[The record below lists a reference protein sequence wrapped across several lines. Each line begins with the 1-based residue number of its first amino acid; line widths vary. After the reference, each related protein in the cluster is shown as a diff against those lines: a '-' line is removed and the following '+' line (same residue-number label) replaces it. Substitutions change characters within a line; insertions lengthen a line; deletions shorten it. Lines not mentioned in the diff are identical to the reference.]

1 MRFFDYKFLILLGLT
16 LVVYFIYREVE
27 YLRSKVDKIEAELN
41 QKKLLGDTMCVL
53 EQKTSDKSNEQELE
67 NKPIVTKPVLQLPK
81 MQEPL
86 ELEDKFSQPNSSKN
100 QLIPVPISEKEPS
113 PNLKKTISPQPVATS
128 KSPQK
133 VITLDL
139 TSQSILLPP
148 TNSSAKSKEAGI
160 KINKIMNKIT
170 DILQEKSDGSND
182 SDDEKDDDEDDTT
195 TELSSES
202 SKHLAIYSN
211 DNEHY
216 DSTQNSLMESVEA
229 NKNEVHFNYNMDI
242 PDLKATMDDIIN
254 SLSSDKDSKQESEKK
269 SETNS
274 NKSSKE
280 ANPSINLEEIQK
292 ARQQELEEIIGEKEK
307 QLSEMSQKSAS
318 SASSTSSESAVS
330 PNKESSKQESKIEEP
345 KKLTEQ
351 ELNDKK
357 LADIKKIAEGL
368 KITISKKVNG
378 QQKQKSKQEL
388 INEIL
393 KNN

>member
-53 EQKTSDKSNEQELE
+53 EQKTLDKSNEQELE

-81 MQEPL
+81 VQEPL
-86 ELEDKFSQPNSSKN
+86 KLEENFSQPNSSKN
-100 QLIPVPISEKEPS
+100 QLIPISEKEPS
-113 PNLKKTISPQPVATS
+113 PNLKKTFSPQPVAIS

-182 SDDEKDDDEDDTT
+182 TDDEIEDEDDTT

-280 ANPSINLEEIQK
+280 TNPSINLKEIQK

-318 SASSTSSESAVS
+318 SASSESAVS
-330 PNKESSKQESKIEEP
+330 QNKEANKQESKLEQA

-357 LADIKKIAEGL
+357 LADIKKIAESL